1 MIKYLV
7 KEISNVD
14 KEIDDVY
21 KLLLDK
27 KYQFVIIKNNEKYYC
42 LTKEKSMFV
51 IDDIESFI
59 SSAKEDVYYKTIKE
73 EVSEINEDDL
83 NKYYAYI
90 DKYKSKLTN
99 NLYGDKYIFGSVAI
113 KCDKGFITT
122 IRGKEDLSDYAYVN
136 YVDHD
141 NKIVSVNDK
150 KASLNAPLLS
160 CLFENENVKY
170 IVHINHEYDNSLV
183 SYKYAFPGTLKDSKR
198 DNSKSFNIEN
208 HGVFYL
214 FDKEGEIIR

>member
-7 KEISNVD
+7 KEASNNEE
-14 KEIDDVY
+14 EINDIY
-21 KLLLDK
+21 KILLDK
-27 KYQFVIIKNNEKYYC
+27 KYQFVIIKINEEYYC

-51 IDDIESFI
+51 IDDVESFI
-59 SSAKEDVYYKTIKE
+59 SNAKEDVYYKTIKE
-73 EVSEINEDDL
+73 EISEVNEDDL
-83 NKYYAYI
+83 NKYYEYI

-113 KCDKGFITT
+113 KSDKGFITT
-122 IRGKEDLSDYAYVN
+122 IRGKEDLKEYAYVN

-150 KASLNAPLLS
+150 KASLNASLLAS
-160 CLFENENVKY
+160 LFENEKVKY
-170 IVHINHEYDNSLV
+170 IVHINHEYDDSLV
-183 SYKYAFPGTLKDSKR
+183 SYKYEFPGTLKDSKR